1 MHDERWRYWGPLS
14 AVLVLAFGLRMCG
27 IKQGLPYVYDV
38 DEYGHFVP
46 EAVAMFHHGL
56 NPHYFINPPAL
67 TYFLHV
73 VFGVWFGVLR
83 SGSHPSIA
91 HEYALHPD
99 RFFLVARVT
108 VALLGTA
115 SVWLLYLLGARL
127 FDRAAGLLAS
137 AVMAVAFLPVFYGHL
152 ALNDAPTLL
161 PLTLSLLG
169 AAGVLR
175 RGRMLDYLLA
185 GIGLGLAAATKYTAG
200 VVVLPLLAA
209 AAAQYLDGGST
220 AEEGPRVEGKPRAD
234 GRGAGE
240 ALGIEQDPAERRA
253 GSTTWRDTARVRGD
267 PHARRDVA
275 LGLGIAV
282 VAALAAYLIAN
293 PYSLLDFHAFRREL
307 EVQSSYTEQS
317 RASWIGGPAQGSFVY
332 YLWSFTWGL
341 GWIPALAALGG
352 AVTIWRR
359 DRRAAW
365 VLVPVAV
372 LYLLFLSL
380 QGRYFGR
387 WLLPIFPIAC
397 LLAASFAL
405 EAAGWATRR
414 VGRVRAAQL
423 PAARMRAGR
432 PRWTAAAFTTL
443 AVIALTAQGLVY
455 SVHSG
460 LVLSRADTRNLARAW
475 VVRNIPAGARI
486 VVEPVVPNAWLNDT
500 GGLGADRARW
510 KKYPTL
516 RVVLNPATGAPE
528 PAHRTVELEAY
539 ESTLS
544 PALIGYY
551 ERHGY
556 CWVVSGYTQSGRAFA
571 DPSVVP
577 RAIAYYRELARQ
589 GEVVYRVSPY
599 SSGREDVAFNFDW
612 TFDYYPLAFH
622 RPGPEMTVYRLRGG
636 GCASIAGSGQARKST
651 GNV

>member
-1 MHDERWRYWGPLS
+1 MRDERWRYWGPLS
-14 AVLVLAFGLRMCG
+14 AVLVVAFGLRMWG
-27 IKQGLPYVYDV
+27 IGQGLPYVYDV

-67 TYFLHV
+67 TYFLHA
-73 VFGVWFGVLR
+73 VFGVWFGVLLGVLR

-127 FDRAAGLLAS
+127 FDRRVGLLAS

-175 RGRMLDYLLA
+175 RGRMLDYMLA
-185 GIGLGLAAATKYTAG
+185 GIGLGLAVATKYTAG
-200 VVVLPLLAA
+200 VMILPLLAA
-209 AAAQYLDGGST
+209 AVARYLEREPAADRRPEPNRRPSVKESPQ
-220 AEEGPRVEGKPRAD
+220 E
-234 GRGAGE
+234 RGQTPG
-240 ALGIEQDPAERRA
+240 
-253 GSTTWRDTARVRGD
+253 
-267 PHARRDVA
+267 ARRYVV
-275 LGLGIAV
+275 LGVGIAV
-282 VAALAAYLIAN
+282 VAALTAYLIAN

-307 EVQSSYTEQS
+307 EVQSRYTEQS

-352 AVTIWRR
+352 ALTIWRT
-359 DRRAAW
+359 DRRAGW
-365 VLVPVAV
+365 MLVPVAV

-405 EAAGWATRR
+405 EAAGWAA
-414 VGRVRAAQL
+414 RATERL
-423 PAARMRAGR
+423 RAGR
-432 PRWTAAAFTTL
+432 TGAGRRAARPRVVPAGFTAL
-443 AVIALTAQGLVY
+443 VVIALVAQGLVY

-475 VVRNIPAGARI
+475 VVKNIPAGARI
-486 VVEPVVPNAWLNDT
+486 VVEPVVPNAWLNNT
-500 GGLGADRARW
+500 GGLGAGHARW

-516 RVVLNPATGAPE
+516 RVVVNPATGAPE
-528 PAHRTVELEAY
+528 SAHRTVELEGY

-551 ERHGY
+551 ERQGY
-556 CWVVSGYTQSGRAFA
+556 CWVVSGYAQSGRAFA
-571 DPSVVP
+571 DPNVVP
-577 RAIAYYRELARQ
+577 HAIAYYRELARQ

-599 SSGREDVAFNFDW
+599 NSGANPVKFNFDW
-612 TFDYYPLAFH
+612 TFDFYPLAFH
-622 RPGPEMTVYRLRGG
+622 RPGPEMTIYRLRGG
-636 GCASIAGSGQARKST
+636 RCAY
-651 GNV
+651 

>member
-1 MHDERWRYWGPLS
+1 MGNGRWRYWGPLS
-14 AVLVLAFGLRMCG
+14 VVLVVAFALRLWG

-46 EAVAMFHHGL
+46 QAVAMFHHGL

-73 VFGVWFGVLR
+73 VFGVWFGVLFGVLR

-91 HEYALHPD
+91 REFALHPD

-115 SVWLLYLLGARL
+115 SVWLLYLVGARL
-127 FDRAAGLLAS
+127 FNRALGLLAS
-137 AVMAVAFLPVFYGHL
+137 TVMAVAFLPVFYGHL

-185 GIGLGLAAATKYTAG
+185 GVGLGLAAATKYTAG
-200 VVVLPLLAA
+200 VMILPLLAA
-209 AAAQYLDGGST
+209 GVAQYRDG
-220 AEEGPRVEGKPRAD
+220 
-234 GRGAGE
+234 
-240 ALGIEQDPAERRA
+240 
-253 GSTTWRDTARVRGD
+253 ARE
-267 PHARRDVA
+267 HRRDVA
-275 LGLGIAV
+275 IGTGVAL

-293 PYSLLDFHAFRREL
+293 PYSLLDFHAFRAEL

-317 RASWIGGPAQGSFVY
+317 RASWIGGPQQGSFVY

-359 DRRAAW
+359 DRRVGW
-365 VLVPVAV
+365 MLVPVAV

-405 EAAGWATRR
+405 EVAGWAGRR
-414 VGRVRAAQL
+414 T
-423 PAARMRAGR
+423 
-432 PRWTAAAFTTL
+432 PRLRTTFVAL
-443 AVIALTAQGLVY
+443 AVIALVVQGVVY
-455 SVHSG
+455 SIHSG
-460 LVLSRADTRNLARAW
+460 LVLSRPDTRNLTRAW
-475 VVRNIPAGARI
+475 AVAHIPAGAKI
-486 VVEPVVPNAWLNDT
+486 VLEPVVPNAWLDKT
-500 GGLGADRARW
+500 GGDEVAHPRW
-510 KKYPTL
+510 VKFPAL
-516 RVVLNPATGAPE
+516 RVVLNPATGKPE
-528 PAHRTVELEAY
+528 TANRTVELEDY
-539 ESTLS
+539 ERTLG

-551 ERHGY
+551 EREGY
-556 CWVVSGYTQSGRAFA
+556 CWVVSGYTQAGRAFA
-571 DPSVVP
+571 DPQVVP
-577 RAIAYYRELARQ
+577 HAITYYRELARQ
-589 GEVVYRVSPY
+589 GEVVYHVSPY
-599 SSGREDVAFNFDW
+599 SSGKSPVKFNFDW

-622 RPGPEMTVYRLRGG
+622 RPGPEMTVYRLHGG
-636 GCASIAGSGQARKST
+636 RCASVT
-651 GNV
+651 PY